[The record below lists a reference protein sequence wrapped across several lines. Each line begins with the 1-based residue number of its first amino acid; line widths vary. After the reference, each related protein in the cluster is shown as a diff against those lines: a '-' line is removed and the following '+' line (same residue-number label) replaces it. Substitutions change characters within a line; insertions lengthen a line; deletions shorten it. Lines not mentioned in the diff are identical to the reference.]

1 VRVYAKRLPVKIIIF
16 CLECILYLALIFTY
30 SRTGFFVAII
40 IVILFWGGK
49 YLFIDK
55 IKWNDI
61 KLKSFL
67 SKRAWGIIAVFL
79 ILTTLAISF
88 KAVDR
93 YSSWIVNPEKSV
105 TNRFVIWKGATQI
118 IADNPQG
125 VGAERSG
132 YLFSNL
138 YCPPENNITCR
149 TMINSFLTFAVEQ
162 GLWVSL
168 LLLSFLLTA
177 VFLGIVHFVDIQEIK
192 TRRIFILSLLTAI
205 FAGGLSGV
213 MSTCFD
219 LTVASE
225 LLNLS
230 QSTELNIYMQSV
242 LLIIWCLLPFL
253 LIITIADKIKLK
265 NLGKSVALA
274 LLLSTITIMILYS
287 TGKYFEQAQRCKITQ
302 RGETTFISIKRDET
316 FASLLFIP
324 DKNTLTYKESL
335 KWLKKNYPD
344 HNYEIPLT
352 EVSNK
357 SFVHSYDTVVL
368 CGENSF
374 WSNKISS
381 PMIHLLLP
389 NSILNNLPSNVKTI
403 SLPKFD
409 NNGHNTMWKEL
420 VTSTKHSDSEYKCKI
435 KLY

>member
-1 VRVYAKRLPVKIIIF
+1 METNRSFGQK
-16 CLECILYLALIFTY
+16 T
-30 SRTGFFVAII
+30 S
-40 IVILFWGGK
+40 
-49 YLFIDK
+49 
-55 IKWNDI
+55 KWKDI

-67 SKRAWGIIAVFL
+67 SKRNLGIVAALFVIAV
-79 ILTTLAISF
+79 LAISF
-88 KAVDR
+88 KAMDR
-93 YSSWIVNPEKSV
+93 YSSWVMNSEKSV
-105 TNRFVIWKGATQI
+105 TNRFIIWKGATQI

-125 VGAERSG
+125 SGSGRSG

-162 GLWVSL
+162 GLWTSL
-168 LLLSFLLTA
+168 LLLSFLYTA
-177 VFLGIVHFVDIQEIK
+177 VFLGLVNFMNAENNEI
-192 TRRIFILSLLTAI
+192 RRIFILSTLTAI
-205 FAGGLSGV
+205 FAGYLSGL

-219 LTVASE
+219 LNITSK

-242 LLIIWCLLPFL
+242 LLIVWCLLPFL

-287 TGKYFEQAQRCKITQ
+287 TGKYFEQTQRCEITQ

-352 EVSNK
+352 ELSTK
-357 SFVHSYDTVVL
+357 SFINSDTVVL
-368 CGENSF
+368 CGKNSF
-374 WSNKISS
+374 WGNKISNKS
-381 PMIHLLLP
+381 VHLLLP
-389 NSILNNLPSNVKTI
+389 NSILNELPSNVKTI
-403 SLPKFD
+403 FLPKFD
-409 NNGHNTMWKEL
+409 NDGHNAIWREL
-420 VTSTKHSDSEYKCKI
+420 IRSTRHSDFKNKCKI